1 MAALGRGVL
10 LLVLGFLCRRG
21 VGAFVLQAPASLG
34 ALARGSARSVPRAP
48 ARRQRRQA

>member
-1 MAALGRGVL
+1 MAVLGRGVL
-10 LLVLGFLCRRG
+10 LLVLGFLCRG